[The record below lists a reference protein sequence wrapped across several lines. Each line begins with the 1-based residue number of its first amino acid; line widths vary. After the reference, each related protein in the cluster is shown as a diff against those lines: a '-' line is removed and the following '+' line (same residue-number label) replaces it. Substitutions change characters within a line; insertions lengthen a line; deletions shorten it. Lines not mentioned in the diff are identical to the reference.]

1 MARSVSQRLLLA
13 GSVAVVGSLILTGCG
28 SSKIDGNTGAAPN
41 ASQSVN
47 AEGTDAALVAM
58 VPAALKTKGTVVIGS
73 DTTYAPSEFKNAQ
86 GQIVG
91 FDVELGTAIMKK
103 LGLKA
108 EFQSASFDSILGG
121 IVAKKYDLGMSSFTD
136 NKQREQ
142 QVDLVDYYNAGEAI
156 ATLTGNPDKLTGQA
170 ADLCG
175 IKVSV
180 QTATTESDEIKNVI
194 NPACKKAGKPVVPGD
209 GNQFDAQTDATSALI
224 AKRDQAMMAD
234 SPVIDYA
241 VQQSNGQLIKIGQD
255 YNTAPYGLAVP
266 KGDGQFAQAIAG
278 AIKDLIQDGT
288 YNQILTKWAVQPGA
302 ITADKVVVNGATS

>member
-58 VPAALKTKGTVVIGS
+58 VPAALKTKGTIVIGS

-156 ATLTGNPDKLTGQA
+156 ATLTGNPDKLTGNA